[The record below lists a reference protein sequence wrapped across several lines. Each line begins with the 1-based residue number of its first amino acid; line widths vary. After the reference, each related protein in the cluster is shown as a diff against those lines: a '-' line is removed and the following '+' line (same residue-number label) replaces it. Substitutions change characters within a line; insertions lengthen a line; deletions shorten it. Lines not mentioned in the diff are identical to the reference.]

1 MVETVGM
8 ELRETKKSY
17 LKLEFLVIN
26 YRFIPSLIIM
36 ISYFCSVKLW
46 NLFFE

>member
-1 MVETVGM
+1 MVAEMTS

-26 YRFIPSLIIM
+26 YGFIPTI
-36 ISYFCSVKLW
+36 YTGV
-46 NLFFE
+46 